1 MTTPLLV
8 PSDGRAWTDLYK
20 AALVEADRN
29 KLPQRIAEAQQALIA
44 RAGELFLATGDHIE
58 EESALDDAMYALHA
72 LRNAYGEDKAAMGAG
87 ENSYRHMVMGSCRDT
102 ENTKYAAS
110 PS

>member
-8 PSDGRAWTDLYK
+8 PSGGKAWTDLYK

-44 RAGELFLATGDHIE
+44 RTGELFLATGDHIE

-72 LRNAYGEDKAAMGAG
+72 LQNASREEKAGAG
-87 ENSYRHMVMGSCRDT
+87 VP
-102 ENTKYAAS
+102 AAEMN
-110 PS
+110 

>member
-1 MTTPLLV
+1 MTTPLPA
-8 PSDGRAWTDLYK
+8 PSGGRTWTDLYK
-20 AALVEADRN
+20 AALVEADCN

-72 LRNAYGEDKAAMGAG
+72 LQNACRRDKAAIGAG
-87 ENSYRHMVMGSCRDT
+87 ESSYRRMVVGSCGDR
-102 ENTKYAAS
+102 EKTKYAAS